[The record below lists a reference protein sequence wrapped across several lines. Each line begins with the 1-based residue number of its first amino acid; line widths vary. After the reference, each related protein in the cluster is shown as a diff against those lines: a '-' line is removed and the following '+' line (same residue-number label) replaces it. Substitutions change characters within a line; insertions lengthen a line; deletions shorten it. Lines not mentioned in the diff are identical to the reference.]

1 MRTMMVMWPL
11 HSYVH
16 NQERQ
21 GALPRMKED
30 QFFDAVGSPSEQAV
44 CGAKNEYFGTPAMWS
59 QPKTFSSGTVITS
72 GLCRTMFIWTF
83 MLHPLPSMV
92 PTFLR
97 EPVRSVDIAS
107 SDRCSQRG
115 PARSSKQGPLLRRGG
130 SAVGSPEAAA
140 AISEASQDGS
150 MSQCVVVIGR
160 ERLSYFPSM
169 NCASR
174 AVHLRR
180 RMNTFTPL
188 AFFPTQ
194 RASKC
199 CSKVFSIIA
208 TLTLQSSLCR
218 YSNHLLQD
226 WRSGS
231 NCIRL
236 RGTETETCFVL
247 LCSFLLLEISFVNVL
262 RLNA

>member
-72 GLCRTMFIWTF
+72 GLCRTMFIWIFILYRARCQRFSENPYDRWTSH
-83 MLHPLPSMV
+83 HP
-92 PTFLR
+92 T
-97 EPVRSVDIAS
+97 AAH
-107 SDRCSQRG
+107 RG
-115 PARSSKQGPLLRRGG
+115 SARSSKQGPLLRRGG

-218 YSNHLLQD
+218 CSNHLLQD

-231 NCIRL
+231 KCIRL

-247 LCSFLLLEISFVNVL
+247 LCSFLLPEISFVNVL